1 MTKAVGT
8 RTIRITPGATA
19 LTIAGSDPSG
29 GAGLQADLKTFQ
41 QAGVFGMSAVTLITV
56 QNTRGVTQVE
66 TLDPGLIRAQVQ
78 AVLSDIPPRAIKV
91 GALGSVDIV
100 HVVAEELENVDCPI
114 IVDPV
119 LVSKHGHALADED
132 VVDAYRTALLPS
144 ATFVTPNRF
153 ETERLTGVTLRSAD
167 AVCEAI
173 AVLKSLGVQYPF
185 IKRGHMDGKAQH
197 WVGLAEVNQC
207 FEVEWLDK
215 NGVHGAGCILSAAIT
230 AALAMGI
237 QDVNDVVNYAIEQ
250 TYYSIWIDTR
260 LGNGIHPAD
269 VRAMQPPGSDD

>member
-1 MTKAVGT
+1 MTQSAQT

-41 QAGVFGMSAVTLITV
+41 QAGVFGMSAITLITV
-56 QNTRGVTQVE
+56 QNTYGVTQVE
-66 TLDPGLIRAQVQ
+66 TLDPGLIRAQIQ

-91 GALGSVDIV
+91 GALGAVEIV
-100 HVVAEELENVDCPI
+100 HAVAEELEAVDCPI
-114 IVDPV
+114 IIDPV
-119 LVSKHGHALADED
+119 LVSKHGHSLADDD
-132 VVDAYRTALLPS
+132 VVDAYRNVLLPL

-153 ETERLTGVTLRSAD
+153 ETERLTGMTLLSAD

-173 AVLKSLGVQYPF
+173 ASLKSFGVQYPV
-185 IKRGHMDGKAQH
+185 IKRGRVDDKAQH
-197 WVGLAEVNQC
+197 WVGLAEVNHC

-215 NGVHGAGCILSAAIT
+215 TGVHGAGCILSAAIT
-230 AALAMGI
+230 AALAMGLR
-237 QDVNDVVNYAIEQ
+237 DVNDVVNYAIEQ

-260 LGNGIHPAD
+260 LGHGIHPAD
-269 VRAMQPPGSDD
+269 VRAMQQPGAEG